1 MSPSTPGDAAL
12 SVSVRT
18 SPLEETPVPV
28 PVHVPEQREDQAQ
41 TLAQGHAQ
49 EPGLPTNDSV
59 RAPDDGLK
67 SPAAGI
73 ECEAGV
79 LSTPATPVPSIEN
92 YLAPDHNDKKA
103 RGPVPGTGTATAT
116 ALAVPKR
123 LNGPSLLTQQLA
135 EARGIVSSA
144 ASGQALDAPH
154 PSPRLQ
160 HPPCDSSTGSL
171 PNQDPD
177 SQDSETTSQ
186 EITAAAEIYNE
197 DDGDL
202 LTPRASPRSIAMA
215 TTSAVSTL
223 SLPPRVADTILSRTF
238 DTSDIGD
245 VEPRI
250 KSHRDFLRASG
261 RGTSLERTH
270 GKEGFRET
278 AFSIRTY
285 SDTSA
290 PLIVPMNSNVG
301 SGQANG
307 RGDSA
312 SATDPTTP
320 ARPNKLDSRVSMGPE
335 KVWSIGS
342 EDLNNAQDGQVEKSI
357 AEVLAGVE
365 PNARS
370 RKASHSLRF
379 FKEGLPEKMQK
390 KEWRLASKE
399 KPSATDDML
408 QIANLRKDDHLR
420 SLQPSPGLP
429 EDLPGRL
436 VRTKTF
442 PLPSTEHHDDD
453 GLSDYFQT
461 RPGQNGHSVP
471 PKPLEPGSELLNS
484 ARTEDSPTTKQDVEE
499 HDATSDDAVGDAAG
513 EDGEISGEEKI
524 SSAVFV
530 PHKGP
535 HGVTEHSDESESELD
550 VHAKSHQKNDD
561 GSSWLVKA
569 DEPEADEPG
578 TPEIPAEDSAPG
590 VVQHQREGE
599 HHANDTEPSARAIP
613 VPSTSTEQVLIP
625 QQVKASDLASPGYED
640 HVHDHQLSPEQ
651 PLDAIELVPYRHQVG
666 GHTTVWRFSKKAVCK
681 QLNNRENEFYE
692 QIERYHRDLLPF
704 LPRYV
709 FSFITCSC
717 SCYHVSL
724 T

>member
-18 SPLEETPVPV
+18 SPLEEKPVPV

-41 TLAQGHAQ
+41 NLAQGYSQ
-49 EPGLPTNDSV
+49 EPGLPTNDNV

-103 RGPVPGTGTATAT
+103 RGPVPGTGTAAT
-116 ALAVPKR
+116 ASAPAVPKR

-135 EARGIVSSA
+135 EARGIVSFA

-160 HPPCDSSTGSL
+160 HPTCDPSTGSH
-171 PNQDPD
+171 PNQDPA
-177 SQDSETTSQ
+177 SQDSDTSTQ
-186 EITAAAEIYNE
+186 EITDDAEINNE
-197 DDGDL
+197 SDGDL
-202 LTPRASPRSIAMA
+202 VTPRASPRSIAMA

-223 SLPPRVADTILSRTF
+223 SLPPRAADTILSRTF
-238 DTSDIGD
+238 DTADIGD

-250 KSHRDFLRASG
+250 KSHRDLLRASG
-261 RGTSLERTH
+261 RGTSLERNH
-270 GKEGFRET
+270 GEQGLREM

-290 PLIVPMNSNVG
+290 PVTVPMNSNRG

-307 RGDSA
+307 RGDST
-312 SATDPTTP
+312 SATEPTTP
-320 ARPNKLDSRVSMGPE
+320 ARPHKLESRVSVGPE

-342 EDLNNAQDGQVEKSI
+342 DDLNNAQDGQVEKSI

-379 FKEGLPEKMQK
+379 FKEGLPEKIQK
-390 KEWRLASKE
+390 KEWRLGSKE

-408 QIANLRKDDHLR
+408 QVANLRKEDHAR
-420 SLQPSPGLP
+420 SLQHSPDP
-429 EDLPGRL
+429 FEDLPGRL

-453 GLSDYFQT
+453 GPSDYFQI
-461 RPGQNGHSVP
+461 RPGQNGHP
-471 PKPLEPGSELLNS
+471 IAPKPLEPDSETRSS
-484 ARTEDSPTTKQDVEE
+484 ARIEDTPTPKQDTQD
-499 HDATSDDAVGDAAG
+499 HDSNSDNAVGDAAG

-535 HGVTEHSDESESELD
+535 HGLPEHSDESESD
-550 VHAKSHQKNDD
+550 SDAHAKSHQKNGD

-578 TPEIPAEDSAPG
+578 TPEVPAEDAAQG
-590 VVQHQREGE
+590 IVQHQREGE
-599 HHANDTEPSARAIP
+599 HHAANDTEPPTRAIP
-613 VPSTSTEQVLIP
+613 VPSTAPEQVLIP
-625 QQVKASDLASPGYED
+625 QSVKPSDLASPGYED

-709 FSFITCSC
+709 SPFDSMFLLD
-717 SCYHVSL
+717 VLL